1 MIRLRCCM
9 RDGRLDF
16 LKGLVMWSV
25 VMGHTINA
33 LCNEGNG
40 LHTMLRTFD
49 RPMFMC
55 ISGFLLKGSMERHG
69 WKRLL
74 LNKVTM
80 LLVPAMLW
88 MLISLAFGDRCF
100 YYFLWAVCF
109 CCAIV
114 CSVHTCCRKVQVE
127 GVVLIGIALLL
138 HVVPVNVVNM
148 SFLFPFF
155 LLGYMSRRIVPVRW
169 SWGVTALV
177 VFVVLLMGVWSP
189 QFSIWN
195 SGGYVLSDPAYMI
208 PVVLLRLGIGVAG
221 VYAVSFLMGAV
232 HDRLN
237 DAAGVRFF
245 ERIGKETLA
254 IYVMQHVVVE
264 IGLQRLAGMERVS
277 SVLVEHPWVA
287 GYVVVPLV
295 SLLLLLAMYEMALL
309 LKKSACSK
317 WVFGFRI

>member
-49 RPMFMC
+49 LPMFMY

-69 WKRLL
+69 WRELL
-74 LNKVTM
+74 MNKVTM
-80 LLVPAMLW
+80 LLVPALVWAGISML
-88 MLISLAFGDRCF
+88 LGDSCF
-100 YYFLWAVCF
+100 YYFLWAVFF

-114 CSVHTCCRKVQVE
+114 SSVYACCRKMQRE
-127 GVVLIGIALLL
+127 WPILIGIALLL
-138 HVVPVNVVNM
+138 HVVPMNVVNM

-169 SWGVTALV
+169 PWGVAALV
-177 VFVVLLMGVWSP
+177 AFVVLLMGVWRP
-189 QFSIWN
+189 EYSIWN
-195 SGGYVLSDPAYMI
+195 SGGYVLSDTAYMI

-221 VYAVSFLMGAV
+221 IYAVSFLMGIIYDKLNGAV
-232 HDRLN
+232 
-237 DAAGVRFF
+237 GVRFF
-245 ERIGKETLA
+245 ERVGKETLA
-254 IYVMQHVVVE
+254 IYVIQHVVVE
-264 IGLQRLAGMERVS
+264 IGLQRLAGMECVS
-277 SVLVEHPWVA
+277 GMLTEHPWVM
-287 GYVVVPLV
+287 GYVAAPLV
-295 SLLLLLAMYEMALL
+295 SLVLLLGMCELALL
-309 LKKSACSK
+309 LKKSAYSK
-317 WVFGFRI
+317 WVFGVKL